1 MRLAAGDAER
11 GVRAMIDPRAI
22 PIFLRPTT
30 VPHLTLGSVQRFI
43 EGRTVLRAYEL
54 DRFVN
59 AVFANCRA
67 LGLNPDVMLGMSNL
81 ETDRWR
87 SARWSTGLN
96 PAGLGATDDG
106 AAGNGFP
113 DGRTAA
119 LAMGVHLMAYARG
132 HDNDFAKVLHL
143 DTRFLAVHMAGRAGR
158 IRTVAGLGNGNWATD
173 LEYPTKVCARIQEMS

>member
-1 MRLAAGDAER
+1 
-11 GVRAMIDPRAI
+11 MIDPKTV

-30 VPHLTLGSVQRFI
+30 VPHLTLESVQRFI
-43 EGRTVLRAYEL
+43 GERAVLRAYEL
-54 DRFVN
+54 DRFIN
-59 AVFANCRA
+59 AVFFECKA

-87 SARWSTGLN
+87 SGRWRDGLN

-106 AAGNGFP
+106 AVGNGFP

-119 LAMGVHLMAYARG
+119 LAMAVHLMAYARG
-132 HDNDFAKVLHL
+132 HDNRFAAHLHL

-158 IRTVAGLGNGNWATD
+158 IRTVAGLGSGNHAED
-173 LEYPTKVCARIQEMS
+173 PDYPDKVRRRIEEMT

>member
-1 MRLAAGDAER
+1 
-11 GVRAMIDPRAI
+11 MIDAKLV

-30 VPHLTLGSVQRFI
+30 VPHLTLESVQRFI
-43 EGRTVLRAYEL
+43 GERAVLRAYEL

-59 AVFANCRA
+59 AVFAECKG

-87 SARWSTGLN
+87 SSRWSTGLN

-106 AAGNGFP
+106 AVGNGFP

-119 LAMGVHLMAYARG
+119 LAMAVHLMAYAKG
-132 HDNDFAKVLHL
+132 HDNHFAKHIHL

-158 IRTVAGLGNGNWATD
+158 IRTVAGLGNGNHAVD
-173 LEYPTKVCARIQEMS
+173 PDYAAKVCARIGEMR

>member
-1 MRLAAGDAER
+1 
-11 GVRAMIDPRAI
+11 MIDPKTI
-22 PIFLRPTT
+22 PIFLRPTA
-30 VPHLTLGSVQRFI
+30 VPHLTLEGVQGFMA
-43 EGRTVLRAYEL
+43 ERTVLRAYEL

-59 AVFANCRA
+59 TVFHECRA

-87 SARWSTGLN
+87 SNRWNTNLN
-96 PAGLGATDDG
+96 PAGLGSTDDG
-106 AAGNGFP
+106 AWGNGFP

-132 HDNDFAKVLHL
+132 HDNDFAKIIHL

-173 LEYPTKVCARIQEMS
+173 PDYAAKVCARVEEMR

>member
-1 MRLAAGDAER
+1 
-11 GVRAMIDPRAI
+11 VIDPKTV
-22 PIFLRPTT
+22 PIFLRATT
-30 VPHLTLGSVQRFI
+30 VPHLTLDSVGRFI
-43 EGRTVLRAYEL
+43 GERAVLRAYEL

-59 AVFANCRA
+59 VVFHECRA

-87 SARWSTGLN
+87 SGRWSTGLN
-96 PAGLGATDDG
+96 PAGMGV
-106 AAGNGFP
+106 AGDQLEGTRFP

-119 LAMGVHLMAYARG
+119 LAMGCHLMAYARG

-143 DTRFLAVHMAGRAGR
+143 DTRFLAVHQAGRAGR

-173 LEYPTKVCARIQEMS
+173 LEYPTKVCARIAEMAS